1 MSFRLLQCLGIKN
14 PCYTRYKGIN
24 LVPEGIVVHTTDAN
38 NKRISRYDEPAAGQ
52 TSGMSDNG
60 ETVSASKMS
69 SILGN
74 NVNNNSWN
82 RSGAT
87 AAVHAFIGTTA
98 NGSLAVCQFL
108 PWQSPCWGSGSGP
121 NGTVNGCY
129 NGKAKAP
136 LYIQFEICEGPHSDL
151 DYCRKT
157 YQTAVELCAYLIKM
171 FPTIKPEKIFG
182 HKEIYEQGKSAVRAD
197 PIKYWNACKSGY
209 TMDGFRRDVK
219 AALKEETATGS
230 DVYRVQVGAFKNRV
244 YAENYLATVQKVF
257 PNAYLTKGGRL
268 T

>member
-1 MSFRLLQCLGIKN
+1 
-14 PCYTRYKGIN
+14 
-24 LVPEGIVVHTTDAN
+24 
-38 NKRISRYDEPAAGQ
+38 
-52 TSGMSDNG
+52 MSDNG

-121 NGTVNGCY
+121 KGSVNGCY
-129 NGKAKAP
+129 IGKAQSP
-136 LYIQFEICEGPHSDL
+136 LYVQFEICEGPYSDL

-257 PNAYLTKGGRL
+257 PGAYLKKEKAK
-268 T
+268 

>member
-1 MSFRLLQCLGIKN
+1 MLVAGDILLMERHDVLRGDGRQQPRQLGV
-14 PCYTRYKGIN
+14 G
-24 LVPEGIVVHTTDAN
+24 VGGV
-38 NKRISRYDEPAAGQ
+38 
-52 TSGMSDNG
+52 
-60 ETVSASKMS
+60 
-69 SILGN
+69 
-74 NVNNNSWN
+74 
-82 RSGAT
+82 
-87 AAVHAFIGTTA
+87 AVHAFIGTTA

-136 LYIQFEICEGPHSDL
+136 LYVQFEICEGPHSDL

-182 HKEIYEQGKSAVRAD
+182 HKEIYEQGKSDVRAD

-209 TMDGFRRDVK
+209 TMDTFRAAVK
-219 AALKEETATGS
+219 AALKAPETTTGS

-244 YAENYLATVQKVF
+244 YAENYLATVLVEV
-257 PNAYLTKGGRL
+257 PITDEDALVRYANELTGEQDETL
-268 T
+268 TEATETLIKIVKED

>member
-38 NKRISRYDEPAAGQ
+38 NKTIKRYVEPAAGQ

-60 ETVSASKMS
+60 ETVSASRMS
-69 SILGN
+69 AILGDN
-74 NVNNNSWN
+74 LNNNSWN

-87 AAVHAFIGTTA
+87 AAVHAFIGTVA

-136 LYIQFEICEGPHSDL
+136 LYVQFEICEGPHSDL
-151 DYCRKT
+151 EYCRKT
-157 YQTAVELCAYLIKM
+157 YQMAVELCAYLIKM
-171 FPTIKPEKIFG
+171 FPTIKIENILG
-182 HKEIYEQGKSAVRAD
+182 HKEVYEQGKSSVRAD
-197 PIKYWNACKSGY
+197 PIKYWTSCKSGY

-219 AALKEETATGS
+219 AALKAPETATGS
-230 DVYRVQVGAFKNRV
+230 DIYRVQVGAFRSKA
-244 YAENYLATVQKVF
+244 YAENYLSTVQKVF
-257 PNAYLTKGGRL
+257 PNAFITKGGG
-268 T
+268 